1 MHAGGFVVEAHA
13 ERILAFRHGVH
24 LALEQPA
31 QHDDAPIAGPQML
44 LRMQRDRTL
53 PGLRFPVAGKALVLL
68 FGQLPPELAV
78 HLRAPAPELAAL
90 ADPARGIDT
99 EVGIV
104 DRHHPAD
111 GLHPAVASDARIR
124 HHAQRRQDRLGDAQE
139 HAAIC
144 ELAHAGRLEAARR
157 GLELHLRHHAH
168 HGHELRA
175 AEAAVQDRHVIRI
188 HQVLVVL
195 QPVARHDDAAA
206 RAYARVVRVD
216 ELAGR
221 ELLQRVEPRQR
232 GLLLRRPHVGE
243 YQAVALLE
251 RIPGLAHGV
260 SVLRA
265 GLGLAGLL
273 EAVALH
279 VEEPAVITA
288 ADAALVDAAIIE
300 TDAAMAAAGGHEA
313 RPRGAIA
320 GEAEGFPQDAA
331 RAPPSGRLGAQAR

>member
-1 MHAGGFVVEAHA
+1 
-13 ERILAFRHGVH
+13 
-24 LALEQPA
+24 
-31 QHDDAPIAGPQML
+31 
-44 LRMQRDRTL
+44 
-53 PGLRFPVAGKALVLL
+53 VLL

-78 HLRAPAPELAAL
+78 HLRAPAAELAAL
-90 ADPARGIDT
+90 GDSARGIDT
-99 EVGIV
+99 EMGIV

-111 GLHPAVASDARIR
+111 GFHAAVARDARIG
-124 HHAQRRQDRLGDAQE
+124 HNAQRRQDRLGDAQE
-139 HAAIC
+139 HAAPF
-144 ELAHAGRLEAARR
+144 ELARARRLDAARR
-157 GLELHLRHHAH
+157 GFELHLRHHAH

-221 ELLQRVEPRQR
+221 ELLQGVEPRQH

-243 YQAVALLE
+243 HQAVALLD
-251 RIPGLAHGV
+251 RIPRLARGVTVLGARFGLA
-260 SVLRA
+260 R
-265 GLGLAGLL
+265 LL

-279 VEEPAVITA
+279 VEQPAVVTA

-300 TDAAMAAAGGHEA
+300 TRAAVAAAGVHEA
-313 RPRGAIA
+313 RPPGAIA
-320 GEAEGFPQDAA
+320 EEDKVFAQDAHLA
-331 RAPPSGRLGAQAR
+331 RRRGGMPGQAHRMPVAAQQLAHRRAAPHFGELRVVGRGLHRIRGALVHRPVVHGRAIPCEPRFGSGL